1 MGERGEPSDS
11 DTPPDSGCDTLGDVT
26 EDRVRDLLA
35 AAKPA
40 VEVPA

>member
-1 MGERGEPSDS
+1 MALRDPHRFHAVSQFYESF
-11 DTPPDSGCDTLGDVT
+11 GDVT
-26 EDRVRDLLA
+26 EDQVRDLLA